1 MVLWLALSVSPCIH
15 VSLWR
20 LWVCGDV
27 VPLGLCELVLPCLCV
42 FLGLYVSVA
51 LSLATSNPFLSMS
64 QSQTIL

>member
-1 MVLWLALSVSPCIH
+1 MVLWLALSVSRCMH
-15 VSLWR
+15 VSVAS
-20 LWVCGDV
+20 VCG

-42 FLGLYVSVA
+42 FLGLYVYVA